1 MDTNA
6 FRTIILSIIPFLLA
20 ITVHEVAHGYVAYR
34 KGDYTAKL
42 MGRITMNP
50 IKHLDP
56 FGSLIFPL
64 LLAFSGAGV
73 IFGWAK
79 PVPVNAFNFKDRR
92 RDMMLVGLAG
102 PVSNFL
108 LAAALAFVFRI
119 LMVFP
124 GEELLFSSKIG
135 QPIAIMLV
143 LAIKI
148 SIYLGV
154 FNLLPIHP
162 LDGSH
167 VLEGLLPPEQAQAYS
182 RLEKYGFIFLIIL
195 LFTGILTAVTYPVYA
210 FILRIISTIFG
221 I

>member
-1 MDTNA
+1 MGGINYLSL
-6 FRTIILSIIPFLLA
+6 IISFVPFMLA

-50 IKHLDP
+50 IRHVDP
-56 FGSLIFPL
+56 IGTILFPL
-64 LLAFSGAGV
+64 MLAFSRSPV

-79 PVPVNAFNFKDRR
+79 PVPVNAFNFKNPRK
-92 RDMMLVGLAG
+92 DMVLVSMAGPLSNILLAMAFALVFKILLLIFGPTVLFNSQFLAPLAGMLVVGL
-102 PVSNFL
+102 
-108 LAAALAFVFRI
+108 
-119 LMVFP
+119 
-124 GEELLFSSKIG
+124 
-135 QPIAIMLV
+135 
-143 LAIKI
+143 KI

-167 VLEGLLPPEQAQAYS
+167 ILEGLLPADKARVYS
-182 RLEKYGFIFLIIL
+182 RMDRYGGIILIAL
-195 LFTGILTAVTYPVYA
+195 LFTGILQIIIRPVYVL
-210 FILRIISTIFG
+210 ILVAITRIFG

>member
-1 MDTNA
+1 MGGINYLSL
-6 FRTIILSIIPFLLA
+6 IISFVPFMLA

-50 IKHLDP
+50 IRHVDP
-56 FGSLIFPL
+56 IGTILFPL
-64 LLAFSGAGV
+64 MLVFSRSPV

-79 PVPVNAFNFKDRR
+79 PVPVNAFNFKNPRK
-92 RDMMLVGLAG
+92 DMVLVSMAGPLSNILLAMAFALVFKILLLIFGPTVLFNSQFLAPLAGMLVVGL
-102 PVSNFL
+102 
-108 LAAALAFVFRI
+108 
-119 LMVFP
+119 
-124 GEELLFSSKIG
+124 
-135 QPIAIMLV
+135 
-143 LAIKI
+143 KI

-167 VLEGLLPPEQAQAYS
+167 ILEGLLPADKARVYS
-182 RLEKYGFIFLIIL
+182 RMDRYGGIILIAL
-195 LFTGILTAVTYPVYA
+195 LFTGILQIIIRPVYVL
-210 FILRIISTIFG
+210 ILVAITRIFG